1 VSREDEV
8 ARYFA
13 FLGAIDS
20 GVHRVVAISDG
31 NPAYNHLDLTE
42 ITKTLKANSFLL
54 LYNLVESTV
63 KNAIEAIFD
72 DLQANRIVFDACR
85 KELRRIMLLNL
96 KKRDI
101 DKLLPLVT
109 NLANDLARVTFSK
122 DELFSGNVD
131 ARLIRKTAL
140 KYGFL
145 EPSKRSGNLLTVK
158 DNRND
163 LSHGNKTFGEVGR
176 EYDFTRLDSI
186 RKEVTEYLEELIVNI
201 EQYIKTQGYLNPGV
215 DSNAGRFD
223 DR

>member
-1 VSREDEV
+1 MRQDFVSREDEV

-31 NPAYNHLDLTE
+31 NPAYNHMDLTE

-176 EYDFTRLDSI
+176 EYDFTRLESI

-201 EQYIKTQGYLNPGV
+201 EQYIKSQGYLNP
-215 DSNAGRFD
+215 
-223 DR
+223 

>member
-1 VSREDEV
+1 MSREDEV

-201 EQYIKTQGYLNPGV
+201 EQYIKSQGYLNP
-215 DSNAGRFD
+215 
-223 DR
+223 

>member
-1 VSREDEV
+1 MSREDEV

-85 KELRRIMLLNL
+85 KELRRVMLLNL

-201 EQYIKTQGYLNPGV
+201 EQYIKSQGYLNP
-215 DSNAGRFD
+215 
-223 DR
+223 

>member
-1 VSREDEV
+1 MRQDFVSREDEV

-176 EYDFTRLDSI
+176 EYDFKRLDSI

-201 EQYIKTQGYLNPGV
+201 EQYIKSQGYLNP
-215 DSNAGRFD
+215 
-223 DR
+223 

>member
-1 VSREDEV
+1 MSREDEV

-72 DLQANRIVFDACR
+72 DLQANRIAFDACR

-101 DKLLPLVT
+101 DKLLPLVA

-201 EQYIKTQGYLNPGV
+201 EQYIKSQGYLNP
-215 DSNAGRFD
+215 
-223 DR
+223 

>member
-1 VSREDEV
+1 MSREDEV

-176 EYDFTRLDSI
+176 EYDFKRLDSI

-201 EQYIKTQGYLNPGV
+201 EQYIKSQGYLNP
-215 DSNAGRFD
+215 
-223 DR
+223 

>member
-1 VSREDEV
+1 MRQDFVSREDEV

-20 GVHRVVAISDG
+20 GVHRVVTKSDG

-72 DLQANRIVFDACR
+72 DLQANRVVFDACR

-201 EQYIKTQGYLNPGV
+201 EQYIKSQGYLNPL
-215 DSNAGRFD
+215 
-223 DR
+223 

>member
-1 VSREDEV
+1 MRQDFVSREDEV

-85 KELRRIMLLNL
+85 KELRRVMLLNL

-201 EQYIKTQGYLNPGV
+201 EQYIKSQGYLNP
-215 DSNAGRFD
+215 
-223 DR
+223 

>member
-1 VSREDEV
+1 MRQDFVSRAEEI

-20 GVHRVVAISDG
+20 GDHRVVATSDG

-42 ITKTLKANSFLL
+42 LTKTLKANSFLL

-72 DLQANRIVFDACR
+72 DLHANSIVFDTCR
-85 KELRRIMLLNL
+85 KELRKIMLHKL
-96 KKRDI
+96 KQRNI
-101 DKLLPLVT
+101 DKLLPLIT
-109 NLANDLARVTFSK
+109 NLANDIARVTFSK
-122 DELFSGNVD
+122 NELFSGNVD

-140 KYGFL
+140 EYGFS
-145 EPSKRSGNLLTVK
+145 EPRKRSGNLRTVK

-176 EYDFTRLDSI
+176 EYDFKRLDSI
-186 RKEVTEYLEELIVNI
+186 RTEVTEYLEELIVNI
-201 EQYIKTQGYLNPGV
+201 EQYIKAQGYLTP
-215 DSNAGRFD
+215 SP
-223 DR
+223 

>member
-1 VSREDEV
+1 MSREDEV

-186 RKEVTEYLEELIVNI
+186 RKEVTEYLEELK
-201 EQYIKTQGYLNPGV
+201 KTKRYKRDV
-215 DSNAGRFD
+215 Y
-223 DR
+223 

>member
-1 VSREDEV
+1 MRQDFVSREDEV

-101 DKLLPLVT
+101 DKLLPRVT

-201 EQYIKTQGYLNPGV
+201 EQYIKSQGYLNP
-215 DSNAGRFD
+215 
-223 DR
+223 